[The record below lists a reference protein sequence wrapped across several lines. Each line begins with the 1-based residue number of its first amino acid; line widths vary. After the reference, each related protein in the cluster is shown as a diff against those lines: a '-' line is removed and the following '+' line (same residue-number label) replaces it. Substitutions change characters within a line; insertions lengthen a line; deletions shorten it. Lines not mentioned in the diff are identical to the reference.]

1 MSKNELI
8 VKSNQVVEASY
19 TLTTIEQRLLL
30 SAIAQIP
37 KGESVTD
44 EYVYPVSVEDLKRF
58 GANET
63 TAYRDLKEGLNRLFD
78 RSIILRLG
86 DQTRRTRWVQ
96 MIDYLDSKG
105 IVGVRFSKDILPFIS
120 NLSTEFTKY
129 LASDLIGITSAH
141 AIRLYE
147 LLVQYRSIGKR
158 EISIEDLRWMFE
170 LQDKYPVWSDLKRW
184 VIDQSLKEINNFSPI
199 TVTYDTKK
207 TGKKITSVV
216 FKFQDKKA
224 LKAPKGKASSSNYG
238 QIPATSKDQNTPDM
252 FHGKTENEQR
262 QGMSGIGSIT
272 NAMMQKNTN
281 TLAHRVS
288 RIIQAITADKELQKR
303 FKRPDETILQ
313 MGKRIREDNTTED
326 TVSNLESK
334 LEEFG
339 VVF

>member
-19 TLTTIEQRLLL
+19 TLTTVEQRLIL

-37 KGESVTD
+37 KGGDVTD
-44 EYVYPVSVEDLKRF
+44 EYVYRVSVEDLKRF

-63 TAYRDLKEGLNRLFD
+63 TAYRDLKEGLNRLYD
-78 RSIILRLG
+78 RSIILRSS
-86 DQTRRTRWVQ
+86 DRTQRTRWVQ

-105 IVGVRFSKDILPFIS
+105 IVGVRFSKDILPFLS

-147 LLVQYRSIGKR
+147 LLVQYRSVGKR
-158 EISIEDLRWMFE
+158 EITVEDLRWMFE
-170 LQDKYPVWSDLKRW
+170 LQDKYPVWADLKRW
-184 VIDQSLKEINNFSPI
+184 VIDQSLKEINKFSPLN
-199 TVTYDTKK
+199 VTYDTKK
-207 TGKKITSVV
+207 TGKKITSIV

-224 LKAPKGKASSSNYG
+224 LKAPKEKASSSNYG
-238 QIPATSKDQNTPDM
+238 RIDEPPK
-252 FHGKTENEQR
+252 
-262 QGMSGIGSIT
+262 GMTGIGSIT

-288 RIIQAITADKELQKR
+288 RFIQQIQGDPELQKR
-303 FKRPDETILQ
+303 LKRPDENFMQ
-313 MGKRIREDNTTED
+313 MAKRIREDITSDELAD
-326 TVSNLESK
+326 HFEAK
-334 LEEFG
+334 LLP
-339 VVF
+339 

>member
-1 MSKNELI
+1 MSKSDLV

-37 KGESVTD
+37 RGEEVTD
-44 EYVYPVSVEDLKRF
+44 EYVYAVSVDDLKRF

-63 TAYRDLKEGLNRLFD
+63 TVYRDLKEGLNRLFD
-78 RSIILRLG
+78 RSIILRSG

-129 LASDLIGITSAH
+129 LASDLVGITSAH

-158 EISIEDLRWMFE
+158 EISVDDLRWMFE
-170 LQDKYPVWSDLKRW
+170 LQDKYPVWADFKKR

-207 TGKKITSVV
+207 TGKKITSIV

-224 LKAPKGKASSSNYG
+224 LKAPKGKASSSNCG
-238 QIPATSKDQNTPDM
+238 GIDEPQK
-252 FHGKTENEQR
+252 
-262 QGMSGIGSIT
+262 GMSDMSSIT
-272 NAMMQKNTN
+272 KPMPKENNA
-281 TLAHRVS
+281 LAHRVS
-288 RIIQAITADKELQKR
+288 RMIQKIQADPELQKR
-303 FKRPDETILQ
+303 IKLPDETFLQ
-313 MGKRIREDNTTED
+313 MARRIKEDV
-326 TVSNLESK
+326 VSDALADHFEAK
-334 LEEFG
+334 LQS
-339 VVF
+339 

>member
-224 LKAPKGKASSSNYG
+224 LKAPKGKASSSNDER
-238 QIPATSKDQNTPDM
+238 IPPTSTPP
-252 FHGKTENEQR
+252 K
-262 QGMSGIGSIT
+262 GMSGIGSIT

-281 TLAHRVS
+281 TLAHRIS

-303 FKRPDETILQ
+303 FKRPDESMIQ
-313 MGKRIREDNTTED
+313 MGQRIREDNNTED
-326 TVSNLESK
+326 TISNLESK